1 MVSDKFKENASYAV
15 HILTFIA
22 YFVLLFVL
30 ETPPALH
37 FLQCIGLVLFVF
49 GILFLVFSL
58 FALLRNKRGKLI
70 QTGVYGIVRHPMYL
84 GAILLFTAMVCFLPH
99 WIMLLLSAIN
109 IIIVYRFM
117 VEGDAKNIEKF
128 GIVYREYMTQVPRAS
143 PLLGLI
149 RWIGR
154 K

>member
-1 MVSDKFKENASYAV
+1 MLSDKFKENASYIF
-15 HILTFIA
+15 HIATFFT
-22 YFVLLFVL
+22 YFILLFVL

-37 FLQCIGLVLFVF
+37 FLQYFGLVLFIL
-49 GILFLVFSL
+49 GILFVGLSL
-58 FALLRNKRGKLI
+58 YTLMKNKGEKLI
-70 QTGVYGIVRHPMYL
+70 QSGVYAIVRHPMYL

-109 IIIVYRFM
+109 IIIIYRFII
-117 VEGDAKNIEKF
+117 EGDVLNIEKF
-128 GIVYREYMTQVPRAS
+128 GSSYQEYMQIVPRAN
-143 PLLGLI
+143 PLLGFI